1 MKPLPINQKH
11 ALFHAFLKGTDFKEK
26 KIEKMKE
33 ENWRSLIS
41 LIFENMGKLIAVA
54 VIKQQH
60 ARTMGVGVNL
70 PGLLSPYTKMK
81 RTCAKTKK
89 IMSKQSMKGTRF

>member
-41 LIFENMGKLIAVA
+41 LIFKSMGKLITA
-54 VIKQQH
+54 IKQQH
-60 ARTMGVGVNL
+60 VRTMGVGVNL
-70 PGLLSPYTKMK
+70 PGLLSPDTKMK

-89 IMSKQSMKGTRF
+89 IMSKQSMKGMRF